1 MEEDL
6 ISQFMD
12 VTSVDRER
20 AEFYLASSAW
30 QLEVAL
36 TNFYECGDQG
46 PVEQEIFGGE
56 SSEQVEEL
64 IDQSRDLT
72 AARLAQLQ
80 TGETQSGAMEPIKP
94 KVIKPKQN
102 SKIRT
107 LASLQNRDSSS
118 DEEGQAFYA
127 GGSAHSG
134 QQILGPNKK
143 KEDIVSDMF
152 KSCQDQ
158 SISGDERPQQQRPS
172 TFSGTGYKL
181 GQTSSDTEVI
191 PGASS
196 QRSPD
201 AGVITLKLWREGFTI
216 NDGELRS
223 YSDPQNREFMET
235 IKRGEVPMELRQ
247 EVLGNEV
254 RLDLEDHHHEEYV
267 PQKPKVKAFAGR
279 GHMLGSPSPATV
291 GMTMPTDP
299 SDQSANESLARSQL
313 NVDSNNPVTTI
324 QIRLADG
331 QNIREQFN
339 LTHTVG
345 DIRRFITTMRPQYA
359 AQDFTLSTA
368 YPTKELTEDAK
379 TIEEAGLK
387 NSAIMQR
394 LK

>member
-36 TNFYECGDQG
+36 TNFYEYGDQG
-46 PVEQEIFGGE
+46 PIEEEPVLDHVINQFTEALSQPEVEE
-56 SSEQVEEL
+56 SS
-64 IDQSRDLT
+64 T
-72 AARLAQLQ
+72 
-80 TGETQSGAMEPIKP
+80 MEPSKP
-94 KVIKPKQN
+94 SSSKSKQN

-107 LASLQNRDSSS
+107 LASLQDKDSSS

-127 GGSAHSG
+127 GGSEHSG

-143 KEDIVSDMF
+143 KNDIISDMF

-158 SISGDERPQQQRPS
+158 SIPVDERASSQQQRPS

-196 QRSPD
+196 QRPSE

-216 NDGELRS
+216 NDSELRP
-223 YSDPQNREFMET
+223 YNEPQNREFMET
-235 IKRGEVPMELRQ
+235 IKRGEIPMELRQ
-247 EVLGNEV
+247 EVQGTEV
-254 RLDLEDHHHEEYV
+254 RLDLEDHHHEDYV
-267 PQKPKVKAFAGR
+267 PQKTKVKAFAGR

-299 SDQSANESLARSQL
+299 ADQSANESLARTQL
-313 NVDSNNPVTTI
+313 NVDTNNPVTTI

-359 AQDFTLSTA
+359 AQDFTLSTT
-368 YPTKELTEDAK
+368 YPTKELTEDKK